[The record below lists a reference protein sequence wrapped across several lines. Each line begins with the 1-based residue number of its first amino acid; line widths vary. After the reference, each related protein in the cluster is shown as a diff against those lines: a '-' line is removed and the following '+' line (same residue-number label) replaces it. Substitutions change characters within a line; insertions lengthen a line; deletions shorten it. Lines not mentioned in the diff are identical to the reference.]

1 MIQEISRREDRTV
14 WTTVVYTFS
23 DGSTKEVEIPHFNP
37 SDEEEIQLGISNRF
51 ITEQRSLDKN
61 NN

>member
-1 MIQEISRREDRTV
+1 MTQEISRREEKTV

-23 DGSTKEVEIPHFNP
+23 DGSTKEVDIPHFNP
-37 SDEEEIQLGISNRF
+37 IDEEEIQLGISNRF
-51 ITEQRSLDKN
+51 ITEQRAIEN

>member
-1 MIQEISRREDRTV
+1 MTQEISRREDRTV

-37 SDEEEIQLGISNRF
+37 GSEEEIQLGISNRF
-51 ITEQRSLDKN
+51 ITEQRSIEN
-61 NN
+61 IN